1 MKTYNLLKTQGKN
14 FEIVFCSSDRDETSF
29 KEYFNEM
36 PWLALPFGDNRK
48 KLLSQR
54 FEVSGKSLVPMIF
67 MRWGTYSR
75 GGGNIQVLEGGGGGC
90 FKGRV

>member
-54 FEVSGKSLVPMIF
+54 FEVSGKSFGSNDIHEVGHVF
-67 MRWGTYSR
+67 KRWR
-75 GGGNIQVLEGGGGGC
+75 
-90 FKGRV
+90 